1 MFKVVSLFSGCGGAD
16 QGIIGDFVFNK
27 KKYEFIQDYNKLSM
41 EELLNKWFP
50 MTFKVKAKK
59 LVRRMLNGMGLDMVV
74 KKLKRKIGG

>member
-1 MFKVVSLFSGCGGAD
+1 
-16 QGIIGDFVFNK
+16 
-27 KKYEFIQDYNKLSM
+27 M